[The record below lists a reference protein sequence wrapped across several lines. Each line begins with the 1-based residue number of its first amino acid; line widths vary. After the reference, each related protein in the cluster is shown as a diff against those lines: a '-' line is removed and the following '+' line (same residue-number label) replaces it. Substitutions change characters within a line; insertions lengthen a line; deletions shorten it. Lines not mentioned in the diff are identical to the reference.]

1 MDGRR
6 GQTLSGWPT
15 NGSAVFIDCANERKK
30 EDMKK
35 QTKEEKNHYK
45 AYMIGANA
53 ANLCF
58 DKTRKEFGAIDP
70 VNIHGFVSGYLQT
83 IANFSPNRKSY
94 KLLMQYSQPFFNK

>member
-1 MDGRR
+1 MDFGYRQ
-6 GQTLSGWPT
+6 GILT
-15 NGSAVFIDCANERKK
+15 NGSVVFIDCANERKK

-58 DKTRKEFGAIDP
+58 DKTRKEFGSIDP

-83 IANFSPNRKSY
+83 IANLSPNRKSY
-94 KLLMQYSQPFFNK
+94 KLLMQYSQPFFNR

>member
-1 MDGRR
+1 MK
-6 GQTLSGWPT
+6 
-15 NGSAVFIDCANERKK
+15 RKK

-45 AYMIGANA
+45 AYMIGADS

-58 DKTRKEFGAIDP
+58 DKTRKEFGSIDP

-83 IANFSPNRKSY
+83 IANLSPNRKSY
-94 KLLMQYSQPFFNK
+94 KLLMQYSQPFFNR

>member
-1 MDGRR
+1 MDLGFR
-6 GQTLSGWPT
+6 LDILT
-15 NGSAVFIDCANERKK
+15 NGSVAIIRLRERIRKK

-45 AYMIGANA
+45 AYMIGADS

-58 DKTRKEFGAIDP
+58 DKTRKEFGSIDP

-83 IANFSPNRKSY
+83 IANLSPNRKSY
-94 KLLMQYSQPFFNK
+94 KLLMQYSQPFFNR

>member
-1 MDGRR
+1 MGGEVKPAWDG
-6 GQTLSGWPT
+6 LT

-83 IANFSPNRKSY
+83 VANFSPNRKSY
-94 KLLMQYSQPFFNK
+94 KLLIQYSQPFFSK

>member
-1 MDGRR
+1 MDLGFR
-6 GQTLSGWPT
+6 LDILT
-15 NGSAVFIDCANERKK
+15 NGSTALIRLSEQNRKK

-35 QTKEEKNHYK
+35 RTKEEKNHYK
-45 AYMIGANA
+45 AYMIGADS

-70 VNIHGFVSGYLQT
+70 ANIHGFVSGYLQT

>member
-1 MDGRR
+1 MDFGSRQ
-6 GQTLSGWPT
+6 GILT
-15 NGSAVFIDCANERKK
+15 NGSVALIRLSERIRKK

-35 QTKEEKNHYK
+35 QTKKEKNHYK

-53 ANLCF
+53 ASLCF

-70 VNIHGFVSGYLQT
+70 VNIHGFVSGYLQA
-83 IANFSPNRKSY
+83 IAIFSPNRKSY